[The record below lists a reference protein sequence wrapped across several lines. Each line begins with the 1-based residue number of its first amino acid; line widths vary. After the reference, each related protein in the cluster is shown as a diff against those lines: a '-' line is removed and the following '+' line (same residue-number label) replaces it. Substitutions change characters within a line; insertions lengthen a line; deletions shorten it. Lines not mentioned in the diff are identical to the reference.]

1 MPKRN
6 FQREPLWKK
15 KKEVCL
21 VCLHRTVVY
30 AGILTIYMK
39 QRLETVIIWGL
50 VIGQQRAG
58 RTKAKHLSLVNSTRA
73 EPKQSTRQERFRRPP
88 PYTPAVHPR
97 APKHQTA
104 RTATRARCAPMSDRP
119 PRPLAGR
126 RSDAAAGLL
135 PGALSVAAAPG
146 GTAAA
151 GVAASS
157 RASRPHQTPTAPVA
171 PAPTPPV
178 PPLQTVPPT
187 AQRPLVQILPRPGP
201 DGCGLPASPAAGRG
215 RSDARRSSTSRN
227 DAPDSS
233 GGQGRAPAAGHPEQP
248 GRVETGKRSYTIFN
262 QQCAM
267 CNLPEARSDKRF
279 KLCQDDRSCGRW
291 VHKSRDRA
299 CHKVFNISAPLEER
313 CCKHHSGLKD
323 ACGCNR

>member
-1 MPKRN
+1 MHHE
-6 FQREPLWKK
+6 FESTCPL
-15 KKEVCL
+15 EQCTPSSL
-21 VCLHRTVVY
+21 RGHFNY
-30 AGILTIYMK
+30 YMK

-50 VIGQQRAG
+50 VIGQQHAG
-58 RTKAKHLSLVNSTRA
+58 RTKAKHAARTV
-73 EPKQSTRQERFRRPP
+73 PP

-97 APKHQTA
+97 APKHQTAA

-119 PRPLAGR
+119 PRPPAGR

-151 GVAASS
+151 GAAASS

-215 RSDARRSSTSRN
+215 RSDARRSSASRH
-227 DAPDSS
+227 DAPDS

-248 GRVETGKRSYTIFN
+248 GRVETGKRSYTNFN

-279 KLCQDDRSCGRW
+279 KLCQDNRSCGRW

-299 CHKVFNISAPLEER
+299 CNKVFNISAPLEAR
-313 CCKHHSGLKD
+313 CCKHHRALKS